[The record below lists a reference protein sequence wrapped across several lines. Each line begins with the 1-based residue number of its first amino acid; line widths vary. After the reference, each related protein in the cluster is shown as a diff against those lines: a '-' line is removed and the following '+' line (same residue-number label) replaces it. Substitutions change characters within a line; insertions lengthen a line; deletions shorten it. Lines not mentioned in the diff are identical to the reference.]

1 MPDVSK
7 VETARRTGK
16 GGTKQVSSGDGGVFE
31 TIIWEDGWYQ
41 WNGSANPHAGIHAK
55 DPNGNVMTIL
65 GEVQIYLKKGTWIR
79 IDALVFVCS
88 RNVNLPCS
96 IISTCLIRNILRRK
110 SIASHDNPNIS
121 ERLQPK

>member
-1 MPDVSK
+1 MLLASQGNGGYIEMPDVSK

-41 WNGSANPHAGIHAK
+41 WNGSANPHAGIQAK

-65 GEVQIYLKKGTWIR
+65 GEVQIYLKKCTWIR
-79 IDALVFVCS
+79 YQDSDIYHFTDTIKYTVQY
-88 RNVNLPCS
+88 N
-96 IISTCLIRNILRRK
+96 
-110 SIASHDNPNIS
+110 
-121 ERLQPK
+121 